1 MLETGI
7 GRAANLAFARLTSQS
22 MAHDLSPSHRYFERD
37 ILQQPIEMDSRG
49 FITVTE
55 QAGIGVQ
62 VDEAR
67 LEALCL
73 ERTRLARD

>member
-1 MLETGI
+1 
-7 GRAANLAFARLTSQS
+7 
-22 MAHDLSPSHRYFERD
+22 
-37 ILQQPIEMDSRG
+37 MDSRG